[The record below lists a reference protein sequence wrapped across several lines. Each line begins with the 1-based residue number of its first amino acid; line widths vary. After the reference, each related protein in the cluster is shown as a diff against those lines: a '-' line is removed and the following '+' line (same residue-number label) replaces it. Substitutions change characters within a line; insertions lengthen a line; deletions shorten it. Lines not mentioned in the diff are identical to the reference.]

1 MLTPE
6 RLAKLEAFAFVVT
19 DYAHTA
25 DTPGRP
31 LYANECEAMEQF
43 LFLRKWL
50 RRWNARW
57 EAGTVE
63 SRSSFGEEFAAALR
77 GEKPPE

>member
-43 LFLRKWL
+43 LFLRKWV
-50 RRWNARW
+50 RRWKEIDAQ
-57 EAGTVE
+57 EGDVPA
-63 SRSSFGEEFAAALR
+63 SFREEFAAALR